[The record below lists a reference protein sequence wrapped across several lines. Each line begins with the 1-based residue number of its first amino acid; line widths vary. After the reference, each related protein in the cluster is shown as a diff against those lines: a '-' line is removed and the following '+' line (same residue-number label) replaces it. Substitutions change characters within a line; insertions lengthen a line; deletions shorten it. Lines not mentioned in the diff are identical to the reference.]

1 MRNLVLALA
10 LATLATTP
18 VLAQVTGPSYN
29 APYRAFLSHEFGG
42 TLAFPD
48 GGDIQLEGQ
57 YRFGTGTFDIGFRGG
72 LLFRDAPAE
81 DVFLAGV
88 EARNRLI
95 THTEQFPLDGAIVF
109 GGGIGVNGGT
119 FWRFPLGL
127 SLGRRVDI
135 ENSEVSLVI
144 YGQPTLF
151 IVNFESG
158 VGRDTEA
165 EFGVGFG
172 VDVRLSRM
180 FDLRVSAG
188 LGDSV
193 AEGVAISAVWIR

>member
-1 MRNLVLALA
+1 MRKLVLAVALTMLA
-10 LATLATTP
+10 ATPA
-18 VLAQVTGPSYN
+18 VAQVTGPSYN
-29 APYRAFLSHEFGG
+29 APYRAFMSHEFGA

-48 GGDIQLEGQ
+48 GGDVQLEGQ
-57 YRFGTGTFDIGFRGG
+57 YRFGSGTFDIGLRGG
-72 LLFRDAPAE
+72 LWFNDPG
-81 DVFLAGV
+81 DDIFVAGV
-88 EARNRLI
+88 EARNRVI

-109 GGGIGVNGGT
+109 GGGVGVNGAT
-119 FWRFPLGL
+119 VWRFPVGL

-151 IVNFESG
+151 VVNAPSPT
-158 VGRDTEA
+158 GRETDA
-165 EFGVGFG
+165 QFGVGFG

-188 LGDSV
+188 LGDTV
-193 AEGVAISAVWIR
+193 AEGIAISAVWIR

>member
-1 MRNLVLALA
+1 MRKLVLVL
-10 LATLATTP
+10 TLGVIGAGQAP
-18 VLAQVTGPSYN
+18 AQVTGPSYN
-29 APYRAFLSHEFGG
+29 APYRAFLNHEFGG

-48 GGDIQLEGQ
+48 GGDVQLEGQ
-57 YRFGTGTFDIGFRGG
+57 YRFGSGTFDIGFRGG
-72 LLFRDAPAE
+72 LRFNDPGDDLF
-81 DVFLAGV
+81 VAGV

-109 GGGIGVNGGT
+109 GGGLFVNGDAA
-119 FWRFPLGL
+119 FNFPVGL

-135 ENSEVSLVI
+135 EDSDVSLVI

-151 IVNFESG
+151 LVNFETG
-158 VGRDTEA
+158 TGRDTEA

-172 VDVRLSRM
+172 VDVRLSRL
-180 FDLRVSAG
+180 FDVRVSAG
-188 LGDSV
+188 LGDDI